1 MIVTIE
7 EAIRGWSD
15 RGEIVVVVDELV
27 PRPTAK
33 HRIFRAGSCHLMA
46 NGYSQQHLDALHKL
60 AARIGLKPA
69 WFQPHRLA
77 PHYDLT
83 VGKRARAVA
92 AGAIEVPATV
102 FIIELRRICSS

>member
-1 MIVTIE
+1 MTGTIE

-15 RGEIVVVVDELV
+15 RGEIMVVVDELV

-46 NGYSQQHLDALHKL
+46 NGYSEQHLDALHKL
-60 AARIGLKPA
+60 AARIGLKAA
-69 WFQPHRLA
+69 WFQPHKRA

-83 VGKRARAVA
+83 IGKRARAVA
-92 AGAIEVPATV
+92 AGAIEVPAMA
-102 FIIELRRICSS
+102 FITELRRLRGD